1 MVATMIATMANKRR
15 TREARV
21 DVVTGGHRHTYMV
34 SGADWRPGAGR
45 SMGGQVPIEKS
56 LLCLSLED
64 VAGML
69 TTVFSVRV

>member
-1 MVATMIATMANKRR
+1 MVATMIATVANKRR

-56 LLCLSLED
+56 
-64 VAGML
+64 
-69 TTVFSVRV
+69 F